1 MTAAEGRGP
10 RSGWQRVRPVL
21 MLVLLV
27 ATGWALAQQ
36 APAMSRALATT
47 QVHWGWMAAATAVV
61 LATYALLIQGWR
73 LLLGGWGGTRAR
85 SSLPPHCIPRAR
97 WKVFSTRGRA
107 SVWGTWHWVQK

>member
-1 MTAAEGRGP
+1 MTAAEGRRT

-21 MLVLLV
+21 MLVLLI

-73 LLLGGWGGTRAR
+73 LLLGGFLDLLGLLLLGLLLRRLLGWWRR
-85 SSLPPHCIPRAR
+85 
-97 WKVFSTRGRA
+97 RGRRIRE
-107 SVWGTWHWVQK
+107 